1 MKKLSPVLALSLIT
15 LSACGGGA
23 TGPNPNPAAPAAG
36 KVITWSGT
44 ALRTTRTQAG
54 VLDSNIRWEIT
65 NLTWVEDD
73 GEVSGLGTD
82 VLYKIGSGHV
92 VQTIEQRT
100 GTCVAV
106 GRSEFDLRPSDGKL
120 VVGPTRYSG
129 SINQRTEAP
138 ISVIADC
145 GFGAAA
151 VTLTD
156 TLELPIDSAVD
167 TTRSASRLRG
177 TQTVT
182 AAFST
187 LTASW
192 DLTAT
197 AWAR

>member
-1 MKKLSPVLALSLIT
+1 MKKLSPVLALSLAT
-15 LSACGGGA
+15 LSACGGGTA
-23 TGPNPNPAAPAAG
+23 GPDSVAPPAG
-36 KVITWSGT
+36 KVIAWTGT

-54 VLDSNIRWEIT
+54 ILDSNIRWEIT

-73 GEVSGLGTD
+73 GELSGLGSD

-92 VQTIEQRT
+92 VQTIEQRS
-100 GTCVAV
+100 GPCVAV
-106 GRSEFDLRPSDGKL
+106 GRAEFDLRAGDGKL
-120 VVGPTRYSG
+120 IVGPARYSG

-138 ISVIADC
+138 ITVIADC
-145 GFGAAA
+145 GFGAAFA
-151 VTLTD
+151 TLGD

-182 AAFST
+182 AARST

-192 DLTAT
+192 DLTAS

>member
-1 MKKLSPVLALSLIT
+1 MKKLSPVLALSLAT

-23 TGPNPNPAAPAAG
+23 TGPSPAAPPAG
-36 KVITWSGT
+36 KVITWSGS

-54 VLDSNIRWEIT
+54 VLDSNIRWEVT

-73 GEVSGLGTD
+73 GEVSGLGSD
-82 VLYKIGSGHV
+82 VLYRIGSGHV
-92 VQTIEQRT
+92 VQTIEQHV
-100 GTCVAV
+100 GPCVAV
-106 GRSEFDLRPSDGKL
+106 AQTEYDLRPADGKL
-120 VVGPTRYSG
+120 IVGPGRYSG
-129 SINQRTEAP
+129 SINERGEHP
-138 ISVIADC
+138 LHVIADC
-145 GFGAAA
+145 GFGGAAA
-151 VTLTD
+151 LLAD
-156 TLELPIDSAVD
+156 SLELPIDSAVD

-182 AAFST
+182 AAAST

>member
-1 MKKLSPVLALSLIT
+1 MKKLSPVLALSLAT

-23 TGPNPNPAAPAAG
+23 TGPNAPTSAAG

-44 ALRTTRTQAG
+44 ALRTTRTQAAG
-54 VLDSNIRWEIT
+54 ILDSNIRWEVT

-73 GEVSGLGTD
+73 GDLSGLGSD

-92 VQTIEQRT
+92 VQTIEQRS
-100 GTCVAV
+100 GPCVAV
-106 GRSEFDLRPSDGKL
+106 GRAEFDLRAGDGRL
-120 VVGPTRYSG
+120 IVGPARYSG

-138 ISVIADC
+138 ITVIADC
-145 GFGAAA
+145 GFGAAFA
-151 VTLTD
+151 TLGD

-182 AAFST
+182 AAAST